1 MYRNPSFE
9 EMKARL
15 EQDWGI
21 VMPMAMDFMKPQ
33 WKRDFTMA
41 LDAAQPGLLTTP
53 NAGVPAWFTTFVDP
67 EIVRILQ
74 TPNKGAE
81 ILGERQLG
89 TWTDQT
95 VYISVV
101 ENTGYV
107 NSYGD
112 FSRAGVSD
120 INQDWEQ
127 RQEYKFQTGIEYGDL
142 EVERAGLLRLNL
154 VGEKQQAAVKALDK
168 FMDLTYH
175 FGVSGL
181 QNYGLLNDPG
191 LAAPINP
198 TTKAGGNANKW
209 IAAGTVNALAS
220 EIYADIQALFNPLS
234 ANSGGRITT
243 DSKFRL
249 VYPNI
254 VAGALTAVN
263 SFGITIK
270 AFIKESF
277 PNVEYVVDPRYA
289 TAAGNVVQLI
299 ATEYDGNSTGY
310 CAFNNK
316 FREFPAIRAA
326 KSWTQEYAAGTYGAI
341 IKYPLAIS
349 QMLGV

>member
-21 VMPMAMDFMKPQ
+21 VMPLAQDFLKPQ
-33 WKRDFTMA
+33 WKRNFDMA
-41 LDAAQPGLLTTP
+41 LDAQPALLTTP

-81 ILGERQLG
+81 ILGERQMG
-89 TWTDQT
+89 AWTDQT
-95 VYISVV
+95 IYFSVV
-101 ENTGYV
+101 ENTGFV

-112 FSRAGVSD
+112 FNAGGVSD
-120 INQDWEQ
+120 VNQDWEQ

-142 EVERAGLLRLNL
+142 EVERAALSKLNL
-154 VGEKQQAAVKALDK
+154 VAEKQMSAAKTLDK
-168 FMDLTYH
+168 FLDFTYH
-175 FGVSGL
+175 FGVANL
-181 QNYGLLNDPG
+181 QNYGILNDPS
-191 LAAPINP
+191 LAAALNP
-198 TTKAGGNANKW
+198 TTKAAGNANKW
-209 IAAGTVNALAS
+209 IAAGVVNATAA
-220 EIYADIQALFNPLS
+220 EIYADFQTLFNPLS

-243 DSKFRL
+243 DSKFKF
-249 VYPNI
+249 VYPNN
-254 VAGALTAVN
+254 VAAALTAVN

-277 PNVEYVVDPRYA
+277 PNVEYVVDPRYN

-299 ATEYDGNSTGY
+299 CMDYDGNSTGF
-310 CAFNNK
+310 CGFNNK
-316 FREFPAIRAA
+316 MREYTPIRAA
-326 KSWTQEYAAGTYGAI
+326 SSWTQKRAAGTWGAI

>member
-1 MYRNPSFE
+1 MYRNHSFD
-9 EMKARL
+9 EMKSRL

-21 VMPMAMDFMKPQ
+21 VMPLAQDFLKSP
-33 WKRDFTMA
+33 WKRNFDMA
-41 LDAAQPGLLTTP
+41 LDAQPTLLTTP
-53 NAGVPAWFTTFVDP
+53 NAGVPTWFTTFVDP

-89 TWTDQT
+89 AWTDQT

-112 FSRAGVSD
+112 FNQGGVSEV
-120 INQDWEQ
+120 NQDWEQ

-142 EVERAGLLRLNL
+142 EVERAGLARLNL
-154 VGEKQQAAVKALDK
+154 VAEKQMSAAKTLDK
-168 FMDLTYH
+168 FLDFTYH

-181 QNYGLLNDPG
+181 QNYGLLNDPS
-191 LAAPINP
+191 LSAAINP
-198 TTKAGGNANKW
+198 TTKANGNANKW
-209 IAAGTVNALAS
+209 VAGGAVNALAN

-234 ANSGGRITT
+234 SNSGGRITT
-243 DSKFRL
+243 DSRFKL
-249 VYPNI
+249 VYPNN

-299 ATEYDGNSTGY
+299 AMDYDGNSTGF

-316 FREFPAIRAA
+316 MREYTPVRASS
-326 KSWTQEYAAGTYGAI
+326 SWTQKRAAGTWGAV
-341 IKYPLAIS
+341 IKYPLAIA

>member
-1 MYRNPSFE
+1 MYRNPSFD
-9 EMKARL
+9 EMKSRL
-15 EQDWGI
+15 EQEWGI
-21 VMPMAMDFMKPQ
+21 VLPFAQDFLNPQ
-33 WKRDFTMA
+33 WKRNFDMA
-41 LDAAQPGLLTTP
+41 LDAQPTLLTTP
-53 NAGVPAWFTTFVDP
+53 NAGVPSWFTTFVDP
-67 EIVRILQ
+67 EQVRILQ

-95 VYISVV
+95 VYISVI

-107 NSYGD
+107 NTYGD
-112 FSRAGVSD
+112 FNQGGVSD
-120 INQDWEQ
+120 VNQSWEQ

-142 EVERAGLLRLNL
+142 EVERAGVARLNL
-154 VGEKQQAAVKALDK
+154 VSEKQISAAKTLDK
-168 FMDLTYH
+168 FLDFTYH

-181 QNYGLLNDPG
+181 QNYGLLNDPS
-191 LAAPINP
+191 LSAAINP
-198 TTKAGGNANKW
+198 TTKAAGNGNRWVFAGAINAT
-209 IAAGTVNALAS
+209 AA
-220 EIYADIQALFNPLS
+220 EMYADMQSLFNPLS

-243 DSKFRL
+243 DSRFKL
-249 VYPNI
+249 VYPNN
-254 VAGALTAVN
+254 VAGAFTAVN

-277 PNVEYVVDPRYA
+277 PNIEYVVDPRYA
-289 TAAGNVVQLI
+289 TTAGNVVQLI
-299 ATEYDGNSTGY
+299 CMDYDGNSTGY

-316 FREFPAIRAA
+316 MRDYTPIRASS
-326 KSWTQEYAAGTYGAI
+326 SWTQKRAAGTWGAI

>member
-21 VMPMAMDFMKPQ
+21 VMPLAQDFMKPQ
-33 WKRDFTMA
+33 WKRNFDMA
-41 LDAAQPGLLTTP
+41 LDAQPTLLTTP
-53 NAGVPAWFTTFVDP
+53 SAAIPSWFTTFVDP
-67 EIVRILQ
+67 EVVRILQ

-89 TWTDQT
+89 TWPDDT

-107 NSYGD
+107 NTYGD
-112 FSRAGVSD
+112 FAPGGVSD
-120 INQDWEQ
+120 VNQSWEN
-127 RQEYKFQTGIEYGDL
+127 RQDYRFQTGIEYGDL
-142 EVERAGLLRLNL
+142 EVERAGLARLNL
-154 VGEKQQAAVKALDK
+154 VAEKQMSAAKTLDK
-168 FMDLTYH
+168 FLDLTYH
-175 FGVSGL
+175 FGVAGL

-191 LAAPINP
+191 LAAALNP
-198 TTKAGGNANKW
+198 TTKAAGGGNKW
-209 IAAGTVNALAS
+209 VAAGVINATAA
-220 EIYADIQALFNPLS
+220 EIYADFQTMFNQLS
-234 ANSGGRITT
+234 ANSAGRITT
-243 DSKFRL
+243 DSRFKL

-299 ATEYDGNSTGY
+299 CMDYDGNATGF
-310 CAFNNK
+310 CAFNQK
-316 FREFPAIRAA
+316 MREYTPIRAA
-326 KSWTQEYAAGTYGAI
+326 SSWAQKRAAGTWGAI
-341 IKYPLAIS
+341 IKYPLAIA
-349 QMLGV
+349 QMLGI